1 MDLDDEEVPL
11 AAIKAEQAGLIGYFP
26 VYAGIGG
33 MALLALIIAVIY
45 LSVRKR
51 KAFLKQGIPKG
62 RKFPYQRNKS

>member
-1 MDLDDEEVPL
+1 M
-11 AAIKAEQAGLIGYFP
+11 GYFP

-51 KAFLKQGIPKG
+51 KAFLKQGVPKG